1 MDVPLQSIDD
11 ILHAFETPFDETG
24 SLAVISEWL
33 GPFSPAVVLMGK
45 ADGTLVAIDPH
56 ETMPDGVDARD
67 RFKVITEKLD
77 EAEYCDFE
85 FSNKVSHHFCFGVRL
100 PDRDRDVILGSV
112 LRKCG
117 DQLVQSSSLRQTLV
131 HFGKLAWS
139 AIQHHS
145 EKRTVAAENRHLR
158 AEHAM
163 LRQTHL
169 QLTIEAVREREERL
183 ALETQKLATEQ
194 FLQAAEKA
202 NKSKSE
208 FLANMSHEIR
218 TPMTAILGF
227 AEELATNAQ
236 NPATREAASII
247 VRNGRHLLEIINDVL
262 DISKIE
268 AGGLQ
273 VEQICCSPRAILN
286 DVVSLMEKRAQAKE
300 LDLILET
307 STDLPECTIT
317 DPTRVRQI
325 LVNLVGNAIKFTEK
339 GEIRIRSSLV
349 ENERLSPKL
358 RVDVMDT
365 GIGMTSEQVGRLF
378 QPFTQADLAT
388 TRKYGGTGLGLAISK
403 RLAEM
408 LGGDISIQSS
418 VGSGSCFTLTVDAPS
433 ADSNEAVERFQNEL
447 VGQREDLEN
456 TQHISIAGSRLLLVE
471 DCPDNQ
477 RLISLILQKAG
488 ARVEIA
494 SDGEQVLER
503 LLPAATSGRR
513 SVKEVRKTFNLILMD
528 IELPL
533 LGGLDVTER
542 LRAAGLEI
550 PIVALSAHVTG
561 DHIEMARQA
570 GCVSYLTK
578 PIDRQRLLS
587 VVGNCLQR

>member
-1 MDVPLQSIDD
+1 M
-11 ILHAFETPFDETG
+11 
-24 SLAVISEWL
+24 
-33 GPFSPAVVLMGK
+33 FS
-45 ADGTLVAIDPH
+45 T
-56 ETMPDGVDARD
+56 
-67 RFKVITEKLD
+67 
-77 EAEYCDFE
+77 
-85 FSNKVSHHFCFGVRL
+85 S
-100 PDRDRDVILGSV
+100 
-112 LRKCG
+112 
-117 DQLVQSSSLRQTLV
+117 
-131 HFGKLAWS
+131 
-139 AIQHHS
+139 
-145 EKRTVAAENRHLR
+145 
-158 AEHAM
+158 
-163 LRQTHL
+163 
-169 QLTIEAVREREERL
+169 
-183 ALETQKLATEQ
+183 QK
-194 FLQAAEKA
+194 
-202 NKSKSE
+202 S
-208 FLANMSHEIR
+208 M
-218 TPMTAILGF
+218 
-227 AEELATNAQ
+227 
-236 NPATREAASII
+236 
-247 VRNGRHLLEIINDVL
+247 
-262 DISKIE
+262 

-273 VEQICCSPRAILN
+273 VEQICCSPRPILN

-456 TQHISIAGSRLLLVE
+456 TQQISIAGSRLLLVE

-513 SVKEVRKTFNLILMD
+513 SVKEVRK
-528 IELPL
+528 
-533 LGGLDVTER
+533 DV
-542 LRAAGLEI
+542 
-550 PIVALSAHVTG
+550 
-561 DHIEMARQA
+561 
-570 GCVSYLTK
+570 
-578 PIDRQRLLS
+578 
-587 VVGNCLQR
+587 